1 MLLNLT
7 ITNFAIIDRL
17 EIEFGPGFNVL
28 TGETGAGKSIVM
40 DALGLLLGDRANPEL
55 IRAGCDEA
63 AVEALFAVAGRPELQ
78 VALADAGF
86 PAGEELVLRRLISRG
101 GRSRAYVNGG
111 LATLAQLQPLAERL
125 VAVCGQHEHQA
136 LLDREEHLP
145 LVDRFGGHEALLVEY
160 RANYAAWRETGERLA
175 LLAAAE
181 RERAQRLD
189 LLRYQAREIDA
200 AQVRP
205 GEDEE
210 LAAERLLLHNT
221 ERLTG
226 AVSAGYE
233 TLYAADGAVC
243 ERLGR
248 LAGELEGLT
257 GIDPLLTPLAESIR
271 QALYTLED
279 AAAELRRHLGR
290 ISFEPGRQEE
300 VEARLALLT
309 SLKRKYGPSLAAVLA
324 RQEAVA
330 AELDSLEHGEETR
343 AHLEATR
350 ARQQTALLETGRRL
364 QVARAAAGAR
374 LGAAMRKELADLAMP
389 GARFEVQLAPLA
401 EPGPLGLERGEFLL
415 APNRG
420 EALLPL
426 TRIASGGELSRIL
439 LALKRIA
446 PESGQVPTL
455 IFDEVDAGIGGATA
469 TAVGDKLRTVSR
481 NAQVLCVTHL
491 PQVAA
496 GADRHFLVSKHE
508 AGGRTVTTVEPL
520 VGEARVAEM
529 ARMLG
534 GALVTERTLAHAR
547 ELIDTPAQGTRR
559 EEKTP

>member
-1 MLLNLT
+1 
-7 ITNFAIIDRL
+7 
-17 EIEFGPGFNVL
+17 
-28 TGETGAGKSIVM
+28 M

-55 IRAGCDEA
+55 IRAGSDEA
-63 AVEALFAVAGRPELQ
+63 TVEALFAVAGNPDLQ
-78 VALADAGF
+78 AALAAAGF
-86 PAGEELVLRRLISRG
+86 ATGEELILRRLISRG

-111 LATLAQLQPLAERL
+111 LATLSQLQPLAERL

-136 LLDREEHLP
+136 LLHREEHLP
-145 LVDRFGGHEALLVEY
+145 FVDRFGGHDALLAEY
-160 RANYAAWRETGERLA
+160 RARFTLWRETGERLA
-175 LLAAAE
+175 QLAAAE

-189 LLRYQAREIDA
+189 LLRHQAREIADA
-200 AQVRP
+200 QLRP

-210 LAAERLLLHNT
+210 LAAERLLLQNT
-221 ERLTG
+221 ERLT
-226 AVSAGYE
+226 AVVSAGYE
-233 TLYAADGAVC
+233 TLYAADGAIC

-248 LAGELEGLT
+248 LAGELEGLA
-257 GIDPLLTPLAESIR
+257 GIDPQLAPLAETMR

-279 AAAELRRHLGR
+279 AAAELRRHLDR

-309 SLKRKYGPSLAAVLA
+309 SLKRKYGSSLTAVLA
-324 RQEAVA
+324 HQEAVA
-330 AELDSLEHGEETR
+330 VELDSLEHAEETR
-343 AHLEATR
+343 SQLEAAR
-350 ARQQTALLETGRRL
+350 ARQQAALLETGRQL
-364 QVARAAAGAR
+364 QVAREAAGAR
-374 LGAAMRKELADLAMP
+374 LGLAMRNELSDLAMP
-389 GARFEVQLAPLA
+389 GARFEVQLTPLA

-469 TAVGDKLRTVSR
+469 TAVGEKLRTVSR
-481 NAQVLCVTHL
+481 SAQVLCVTHL

-496 GADRHFLVSKHE
+496 GADRHFLVSKRE
-508 AGGRTVTTVEPL
+508 AGERTVTTVEAL
-520 VGEARVAEM
+520 TGEARVAEM

-534 GALVTERTLAHAR
+534 GAQVTERTLAHAR
-547 ELIDTPAQGTRR
+547 ELIGTPAQGSGRKET
-559 EEKTP
+559 TS